1 MNELLDALAKVLLR
15 CFVLGYALLLLWAG
29 VYLAA
34 GNVLY
39 APANRL
45 FGLTAHEVDLVQYC
59 GIAFV
64 KCVVLL
70 FFLFP
75 YVAIRLVLRKSAKLP
90 AVAFGERDQGF
101 PTTPRG

>member
-1 MNELLDALAKVLLR
+1 MNTKSVIDLLDAFSKVLVR
-15 CFVLGYALLLLWAG
+15 CFFLGYALILLWVG

-45 FGLTAHEVDLVQYC
+45 FGLTAHEADLVQYC

-64 KCVVLL
+64 KCLVLL

-75 YVAIRLVLRKSAKLP
+75 YVAIRLVLRGSAR
-90 AVAFGERDQGF
+90 VARVGIRR
-101 PTTPRG
+101 T